1 MKTTKSYYFC
11 QLIGTL
17 LFFSFLMFSVLSA
30 KEGNVDFTDE
40 VIYFIKSMVVS
51 LLSTHFILRTY
62 IKKHRKNN
70 QSSLKVYSV
79 AILLSAV
86 VATIAAVIWGIAFG
100 ETEKSYFSVDFILMK
115 ISVNLFIFSVWGGLY
130 LAITSILERSK
141 LRRQL
146 RDHEL
151 ASLMNQINPHFLF
164 NSLNTIRGMIYE
176 DKDKSAELVTK
187 LSTLFRYNLSTDT
200 KAHTSLDAELKICE
214 HYLAIEDIRLG
225 DRLTVDFAVSSESR
239 CAKIPTMSLLTL
251 IENAIKHGIAN
262 LQEGGTVSLK
272 STVEHDKLL
281 IEVSNPYRE
290 SLVKSGTKVGLKNLK
305 QRIGLIFGTQ
315 GKLSQQ
321 GTGSIFTV
329 SLSLPFEIT

>member
-1 MKTTKSYYFC
+1 MKTSKSYYFC

-17 LFFSFLMFSVLSA
+17 LFYSFLLF
-30 KEGNVDFTDE
+30 
-40 VIYFIKSMVVS
+40 S
-51 LLSTHFILRTY
+51 LLSANDDADFTAEMIVFIQSILVSLFSTHYILRAY
-62 IKKHRKNN
+62 VKKHQNNN
-70 QSSLKVYSV
+70 QSSFKVYSV
-79 AILLSAV
+79 AILFSASI
-86 VATIAAVIWGIAFG
+86 ATIASIICGIAFG
-100 ETEKSYFSVDFILMK
+100 KTETSYVSVDYILMK
-115 ISVNLFIFSVWGGLY
+115 SIVNLFLFTIWSVLY
-130 LAITSILERSK
+130 LAITSILERTK
-141 LRRQL
+141 LRQQL
-146 RDHEL
+146 RDQEL

-225 DRLTVDFAVSSESR
+225 DRLNINFSVSSESR
-239 CAKIPTMSLLTL
+239 CAKIPTMCLLTL

-262 LQEGGTVSLK
+262 LQKGGTVTLNSR
-272 STVEHDKLL
+272 VEHDKLL
-281 IEVSNPYRE
+281 IEVSNPYQE
-290 SLVKSGTKVGLKNLK
+290 DLVKPGTKVGLKALK

-315 GKLSQQ
+315 GKLNHKS
-321 GTGSIFTV
+321 TGSIFTV